1 MNRVAIGKSVGDLC
15 EVQCVNEKSVQV
27 ALGAMPDDRVI
38 LALAETFKIL
48 ADPTRLRIIAAL
60 AAKEL
65 CVCDLAQI
73 LGVTGSAVSHQLR
86 LMRGQKLVKYRK
98 DGKIAYYALDD
109 SHVEALLAQA
119 LKHIEE
125 G

>member
-1 MNRVAIGKSVGDLC
+1 MNRKSNGKSVEDVC
-15 EVQCVNEKSVQV
+15 EVQCMNEENVQA
-27 ALGAMPDDRVI
+27 ALDAMPDDRVV
-38 LALAETFKIL
+38 LALAETFNIL

-98 DGKIAYYALDD
+98 EGKIAYYALDD

-119 LKHIEE
+119 LKHIEA